1 MQKNILTPDEAIKE
15 SNLLKI
21 QGKKIG
27 LAGGCFD
34 ILHGGHVEFLKKAK
48 EKVDVLFVLLESD
61 EAIKML
67 KGNNRPINDQQTRA
81 TILSAIRYVD
91 YVVTLVQICTNDQYD
106 DIIQKLNPV
115 LIATTQGDKNIEHK
129 KRQAKLTGADLIEVM
144 PRKLDQ
150 STSKIAQLL
159 SEEI

>member
-1 MQKNILTPDEAIKE
+1 MNTIVNPEEAAAIAKELKAKNKR
-15 SNLLKI
+15 
-21 QGKKIG
+21 IG
-27 LAGGCFD
+27 VVGGCFD

-67 KGNNRPINDQQTRA
+67 KGDDRPINDQPARA

-106 DIIQKLNPV
+106 DIIQMLNPV